1 MSKDLPEYLE
11 TKLPFSIKST
21 TMKKIKTAIIGA
33 AGYTGGE
40 LLRILVHHPHCEL
53 VYVHSNS
60 QKGKKVTDTHPDLI
74 GDTDLVFTDKVDTE
88 GIDAVFLGLPHGETK
103 GFLEA
108 HPFPAETVIIDL
120 STDFRDESY
129 GFVYGLPEVNKSK
142 IQSAKKIAN
151 PGCFATGIQLAL
163 APAIAKAWVEDT
175 VHISGITG
183 STGAGKK
190 LSDTTH
196 FSYRSSNM
204 SVYKLFTHQHL
215 KEIKQTFSQL
225 HTGFDQ
231 HLLFVPYRGNF
242 PRGIWIT
249 AYFPYSGTKE
259 EALQVYRD
267 FYKDAPYTHVSD
279 KDIDMKQ
286 AVNTNKCI
294 IHTQVENGQLVIY
307 SAIDNLL
314 KGASGQAVQ
323 NFNLA
328 FGLEETSGLNLK
340 SIAF

>member
-1 MSKDLPEYLE
+1 M
-11 TKLPFSIKST
+11 T
-21 TMKKIKTAIIGA
+21 KIKTAVIGA

-40 LLRILVHHPHCEL
+40 LLRILVRHPAVEL
-53 VYVHSNS
+53 VCVHSNS
-60 QKGKKVTDTHPDLI
+60 QKGKKVIESHPDLI
-74 GDTDLVFTDKVDTE
+74 GDCDLVFTDEVPSE
-88 GIDAVFLGLPHGETK
+88 VDAVFLGLPHGETK

-108 HPFPAETVIIDL
+108 HPFSPDTVIIDL
-120 STDFRDESY
+120 STDFRDESN
-129 GFVYGLPEVNKSK
+129 GFIYGLPEVN
-142 IQSAKKIAN
+142 SAKIKTAKRIAN

-163 APAIAKAWVEDT
+163 APAIAKGWIKDQ

-190 LSDTTH
+190 LAETSH
-196 FSYRSSNM
+196 FSYRTGNM

-215 KEIKQTFSQL
+215 KEIKQTFRQL
-225 HTGFDQ
+225 NSDFSSE
-231 HLLFVPYRGNF
+231 LLFVPYRGNF
-242 PRGIWIT
+242 SRGIWVT
-249 AYFPYSGTKE
+249 AYFPFEGS
-259 EALQVYRD
+259 EAEAVAAYQE
-267 FYKDAPYTHVSD
+267 FYKDAAFTFVSTQ
-279 KDIDMKQ
+279 DIDLKQ

-294 IHTQVENGQLVIY
+294 LFVQKEAGQLVIY

-328 FGLEETSGLNLK
+328 FGLAEKLGLNLK

>member
-1 MSKDLPEYLE
+1 M
-11 TKLPFSIKST
+11 T
-21 TMKKIKTAIIGA
+21 KIKTAIIGA

-40 LLRILVHHPHCEL
+40 LLRILVNHPSCEL

-60 QKGKKVTDTHPDLI
+60 QKGKKVTEVHPDLI
-74 GDTDLVFTDKVDTE
+74 GDTDLVFTDEVSTE
-88 GIDAVFLGLPHGETK
+88 GIQAVFLGLPHGQTK
-103 GFLEA
+103 SFLEEN
-108 HPFPAETVIIDL
+108 PFPSETVVIDL
-120 STDFRDESY
+120 STDFRDQSH
-129 GFVYGLPEVNKSK
+129 GFIYGLPEVNLDK
-142 IQSAKKIAN
+142 IKTAKKIAN

-163 APAIAKAWVEDT
+163 APAIAAGWAKGS

-190 LSDTTH
+190 LAETSH

-215 KEIKQTFSQL
+215 KEIRQTFLQL
-225 HTGFDQ
+225 NPDFNAD
-231 HLLFVPYRGNF
+231 LLFVPYRGNF
-242 PRGIWIT
+242 PRGIWVT
-249 AYFPYSGTKE
+249 AYLPFEGSVE
-259 EALQVYRD
+259 EARKVYQE
-267 FYKDAPYTHVSD
+267 FYKDAAFTHVSD
-279 KDIDMKQ
+279 QDIDMKQ

-294 IHTQVENGQLVIY
+294 IHVQKEAGQLVIY

-328 FGLEETSGLNLK
+328 FGLDEKEGLNLK

>member
-1 MSKDLPEYLE
+1 M
-11 TKLPFSIKST
+11 T
-21 TMKKIKTAIIGA
+21 KIKTAIIGA

-53 VYVHSNS
+53 VCVHSNS
-60 QKGKKVTDTHPDLI
+60 QKGKKVSEVHPDLI
-74 GDTDLVFTDKVDTE
+74 GDCDLVFTDEVPNS

-103 GFLEA
+103 SFLDA
-108 HPFPAETVIIDL
+108 HPFSDDTVIIDL
-120 STDFRDESY
+120 STDFRDQSH
-129 GFVYGLPEVNKSK
+129 GFVYGLPEVNKAVIANS
-142 IQSAKKIAN
+142 KKIAN

-163 APAIAKAWVEDT
+163 APAIAAGWATGT

-190 LSDTTH
+190 LAETSH

-215 KEIKQTFSQL
+215 KEIRQTFRQL
-225 HTGFDQ
+225 NSGFDAE
-231 HLLFVPYRGNF
+231 LLFVPYRGNF
-242 PRGIWIT
+242 PRGIWVT
-249 AYFPYSGTKE
+249 AYLPFEGTLE
-259 EALQVYRD
+259 EASKVYHE
-267 FYKDAPYTHVSD
+267 FYKNSAFTHVSD

-294 IHTQVENGQLVIY
+294 IHVQKEAGQLVIY

-323 NFNLA
+323 NYNLA
-328 FGLEETSGLNLK
+328 FGLDEKAGLNLK

>member
-1 MSKDLPEYLE
+1 M
-11 TKLPFSIKST
+11 TKIR
-21 TMKKIKTAIIGA
+21 TAVIGA

-40 LLRILVHHPHCEL
+40 LLRILVYHPACEL
-53 VYVHSNS
+53 VCVHSNS
-60 QKGKKVTDTHPDLI
+60 QKGKKVSEIHPDLI
-74 GDTDLVFTDKVDTE
+74 GDCDLIFTDQVPSE

-120 STDFRDESY
+120 STDFRNESN
-129 GFVYGLPEVNKSK
+129 GFIYGLPEVNVDK
-142 IQSAKKIAN
+142 IKSAKRIAN

-163 APAIAKAWVEDT
+163 APAIANGWVKDA
-175 VHISGITG
+175 VQISGITG

-190 LSDTTH
+190 LAETSH
-196 FSYRSSNM
+196 FSYRTGNM

-215 KEIKQTFSQL
+215 KEIKQTFKQL
-225 HTGFDQ
+225 NPDFSSE
-231 HLLFVPYRGNF
+231 LLFVPYRGNF
-242 PRGIWIT
+242 SRGIWVT
-249 AYFPYSGTKE
+249 AHFPFEGTEE
-259 EALQVYRD
+259 EAIKAYQD
-267 FYKDAPYTHVSD
+267 FYEDAAFTHVSTQ
-279 KDIDMKQ
+279 DIDLKQ

-294 IHTQVENGQLVIY
+294 LFVQKEAGQLVIF

-323 NFNLA
+323 NLNLA
-328 FGLEETSGLNLK
+328 FGLEERTGLNLK

>member
-1 MSKDLPEYLE
+1 M
-11 TKLPFSIKST
+11 T
-21 TMKKIKTAIIGA
+21 KIKTAVIGA

-40 LLRILVHHPHCEL
+40 LLRILVHHPAVEL
-53 VYVHSNS
+53 VCVHSNS
-60 QKGKKVTDTHPDLI
+60 QKGKKVIESHPDLI
-74 GDTDLVFTDKVDTE
+74 GDCDLVFTDEVPSE
-88 GIDAVFLGLPHGETK
+88 VDAVFLGLPHGETK

-108 HPFPAETVIIDL
+108 HSFSPETVIIDL
-120 STDFRDESY
+120 STDFRDESH
-129 GFVYGLPEVNKSK
+129 GFIYGLPEVN
-142 IQSAKKIAN
+142 SAKIKTAKRIAN

-163 APAIAKAWVEDT
+163 APAIAKGWIKDQ

-190 LSDTTH
+190 LAETSH
-196 FSYRSSNM
+196 FSYRTGNM

-215 KEIKQTFSQL
+215 KEIKQTFRQL
-225 HTGFDQ
+225 NPDFSSD
-231 HLLFVPYRGNF
+231 LLFVPYRGNF
-242 PRGIWIT
+242 SRGIWVT
-249 AYFPYSGTKE
+249 AYFPFEGS
-259 EALQVYRD
+259 EAEAVAAYQE
-267 FYKDAPYTHVSD
+267 FYKDAAFTFVSTQ
-279 KDIDMKQ
+279 DIDLKQ

-294 IHTQVENGQLVIY
+294 LFVQKEAGQLVIY

-328 FGLEETSGLNLK
+328 FGLEEKLGLNLK

>member
-1 MSKDLPEYLE
+1 M
-11 TKLPFSIKST
+11 T
-21 TMKKIKTAIIGA
+21 KIKTAVIGA

-40 LLRILVHHPHCEL
+40 LLRILVHHPAVEL
-53 VYVHSNS
+53 VCVHSNS
-60 QKGKKVTDTHPDLI
+60 QKGKKVIESHPDLI
-74 GDTDLVFTDKVDTE
+74 GDCDLVFTDVVPSE
-88 GIDAVFLGLPHGETK
+88 VDAVFLGLPHGETK

-108 HPFPAETVIIDL
+108 HSFSPETVIIDL
-120 STDFRDESY
+120 STDFRDESH
-129 GFVYGLPEVNKSK
+129 GFIYGLPEVNSSK
-142 IQSAKKIAN
+142 IKTAKRIAN

-163 APAIAKAWVEDT
+163 APAISKGWIKDQ

-190 LSDTTH
+190 LAETSH
-196 FSYRSSNM
+196 FSYRTGNM

-215 KEIKQTFSQL
+215 KEIKQTFRQL
-225 HTGFDQ
+225 NPDFGSE
-231 HLLFVPYRGNF
+231 LLFVPYRGNF
-242 PRGIWIT
+242 SRGIWVT
-249 AYFPYSGTKE
+249 AYFPFEGSE
-259 EALQVYRD
+259 VEAVAAYQE
-267 FYKDAPYTHVSD
+267 FYKDAAFTFVSTQ
-279 KDIDMKQ
+279 DIDLKQ

-294 IHTQVENGQLVIY
+294 LFVQKEAGQLVIY

-328 FGLEETSGLNLK
+328 FGLEEKLGLNLK

>member
-1 MSKDLPEYLE
+1 MN
-11 TKLPFSIKST
+11 
-21 TMKKIKTAIIGA
+21 KIKTAIIGA

-40 LLRILVHHPHCEL
+40 LLRILVNHPVCEL

-60 QKGKKVTDTHPDLI
+60 QKGKKVTQVHPDLI
-74 GDTDLVFTDKVDTE
+74 GDCDLVFTDEVDTN
-88 GIDAVFLGLPHGETK
+88 GIQAIFLGLPHGQTK
-103 GFLEA
+103 SFLEEY
-108 HPFPAETVIIDL
+108 PFSEETVIIDL
-120 STDFRDESY
+120 STDFRDESN
-129 GFVYGLPEVNKSK
+129 GFIYGLPEVNSAK
-142 IQSAKKIAN
+142 IKEAKKIAN

-163 APAIAKAWVEDT
+163 APAIAAGWATGK

-190 LSDTTH
+190 LAETSH

-215 KEIKQTFSQL
+215 KEIRQTFSQL
-225 HTGFDQ
+225 NSGFDAK
-231 HLLFVPYRGNF
+231 LLFVPYRGNF
-242 PRGIWIT
+242 PRGIWVT
-249 AYFPYSGTKE
+249 TYLSFEGTEE
-259 EALQVYRD
+259 EARKVYQD
-267 FYKDAPYTHVSD
+267 FYKDAVFTYVSD
-279 KDIDMKQ
+279 QDIDMKQ

-294 IHTQVENGQLVIY
+294 IYVQKEAGQLVVY

-328 FGLEETSGLNLK
+328 FGLDEKTGLNLK